1 VRTAIGSWIIDW
13 REERLSAGQWF
24 QAALFLALSAT
35 LYCLLSGAASGELS
49 RPSISIAWGVMVA
62 AVLGLTCCLLATWRR
77 AAKLLQRAKL
87 PGAFLILIAGVAL
100 LVAGEKWLALVYWQ
114 QPWTDFAAHFVRR
127 MPLSLPILA
136 MAAFP
141 SWLNVRGEARAAS
154 TMQERQPPCT
164 EPVIIEVQTR
174 SGRLSLDA
182 EQVVRIV
189 AAGNYVEL
197 HTGAGCYLLRATLAS
212 LSLRLAES
220 KFARVHRSVLVNHR
234 HVSSVKRDRKGE
246 WVLQLV
252 DGVVVRVGRRY
263 REAIT
268 PLLDSR
274 FEGRR

>member
-1 VRTAIGSWIIDW
+1 MTAIGSWIIDW
-13 REERLSAGQWF
+13 REERLSPRQWF
-24 QAALFLALSAT
+24 QAALLLALSAA

-62 AVLGLTCCLLATWRR
+62 SILALTCCLSAIWRH
-77 AAKLLQRAKL
+77 AARPLQRARL
-87 PGAFLILIAGVAL
+87 PGALLILIAGVAL
-100 LVAGEKWLALVYWQ
+100 LVAGEKWLAMVYWQ

-127 MPLSLPILA
+127 LPLSLPILA
-136 MAAFP
+136 VIAFP
-141 SWLNVRGEARAAS
+141 SWLKARSDARAAP
-154 TMQERQPPCT
+154 TMQQHQPPAT
-164 EPVIIEVQTR
+164 EPVIIEVPTR
-174 SGRLSLDA
+174 SGRLTLDA
-182 EQVVRIV
+182 DQIVRIV
-189 AAGNYVEL
+189 AAGNYVEI
-197 HTGAGCYLLRATLAS
+197 HTGAGRYLLRATLAS